1 MTLLLLVRHGATDA
15 AGKRLTGW
23 SRGVH
28 LNARGRD
35 EAVRLVERLDGIP
48 IDAIYTSPLERC
60 RETIAPL
67 ARRRGL
73 TVVARRGLLEVD
85 YGEWTGRTI
94 SSLRRTRLWRVV
106 QRSPSSVRF
115 PGGESLLGVQARGV
129 AELDAIA
136 AAHPNQSVVVVTHAD
151 VIKLLVAHVVGMH
164 ADHLQRLVIDPCSV
178 TVVSLS
184 EGHATLVK
192 ANDTG
197 GLETLGRRARPRRS
211 TGPGTR
217 PSTGQVRG
225 YVDGPRSRGQDHRR
239 RRR

>member
-15 AGKRLTGW
+15 AGTRLTGW

-28 LNARGRD
+28 LNARGRE
-35 EAVRLVERLDGIP
+35 EAARLVERLDGIP

-67 ARRRGL
+67 ARRRRL

-106 QRSPSSVRF
+106 QRSPSTVRF
-115 PGGESLLGVQARGV
+115 PGGETLLEVQARSA
-129 AELDAIA
+129 AELDGLS

-151 VIKLLVAHVVGMH
+151 VIKLLVAHFVGMH
-164 ADHLQRLVIDPCSV
+164 ADHLQRVAIDPCSV
-178 TVVSLS
+178 SVVSVH
-184 EGHATLVK
+184 EGQATLVK

-197 GLETLGRRARPRRS
+197 GLETLRGRRRRARS
-211 TGPGTR
+211 TR
-217 PSTGQVRG
+217 PSAGQLRG
-225 YVDGPRSRGQDHRR
+225 
-239 RRR
+239 